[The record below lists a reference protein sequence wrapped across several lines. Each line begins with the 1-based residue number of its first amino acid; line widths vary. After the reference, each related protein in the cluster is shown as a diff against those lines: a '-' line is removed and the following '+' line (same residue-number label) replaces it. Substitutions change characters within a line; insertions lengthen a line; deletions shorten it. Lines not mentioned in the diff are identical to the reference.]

1 MLFRVPS
8 LKLPISAE
16 IQNGTFKE
24 CFEKKACNLKVQ
36 DNYLEFG
43 VDFCFCVS
51 VTFIERC
58 MFNMYT
64 LGCPHVP

>member
-1 MLFRVPS
+1 MLFRVPT

-43 VDFCFCVS
+43 VDFCFS
-51 VTFIERC
+51 A
-58 MFNMYT
+58 Y
-64 LGCPHVP
+64 L